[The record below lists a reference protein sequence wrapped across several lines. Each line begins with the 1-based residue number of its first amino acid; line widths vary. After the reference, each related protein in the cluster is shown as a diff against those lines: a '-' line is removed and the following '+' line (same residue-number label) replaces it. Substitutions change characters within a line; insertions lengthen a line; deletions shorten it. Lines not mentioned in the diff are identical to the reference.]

1 MNGLHPM
8 VADARFPARPQP
20 GRVFTARKRGSQL
33 SRIRSLNRPRRT
45 RLDRGM
51 SRLIRGTPV
60 LEAPNLDLAE
70 QRKC

>member
-8 VADARFPARPQP
+8 VADVRFLHARSLAA
-20 GRVFTARKRGSQL
+20 FTARRRGLQM

-51 SRLIRGTPV
+51 PWLVRGTPV
-60 LEAPNLDLAE
+60 LEPPNLDLAE